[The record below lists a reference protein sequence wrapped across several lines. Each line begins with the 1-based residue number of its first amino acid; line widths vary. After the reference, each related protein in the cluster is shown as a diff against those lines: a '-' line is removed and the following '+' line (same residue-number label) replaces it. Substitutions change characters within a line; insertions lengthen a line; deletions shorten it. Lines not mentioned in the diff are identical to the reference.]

1 MHNTL
6 FLLSV
11 HRHPSSAS
19 IVFTTLQ
26 HYQYHNESFF
36 TPDAVV
42 RLAKCPQSHLQGPR
56 AKMAAKFKMA
66 GAYDPGKGFISDQG
80 FQLNTYK
87 IKVCEEL
94 ITRLVW

>member
-1 MHNTL
+1 MNR
-6 FLLSV
+6 FL
-11 HRHPSSAS
+11 HP
-19 IVFTTLQ
+19 
-26 HYQYHNESFF
+26 
-36 TPDAVV
+36 TPWLDWPNV
-42 RLAKCPQSHLQGPR
+42 PR
-56 AKMAAKFKMA
+56 AICKVPGPIRKGRDKMAAKFKMA